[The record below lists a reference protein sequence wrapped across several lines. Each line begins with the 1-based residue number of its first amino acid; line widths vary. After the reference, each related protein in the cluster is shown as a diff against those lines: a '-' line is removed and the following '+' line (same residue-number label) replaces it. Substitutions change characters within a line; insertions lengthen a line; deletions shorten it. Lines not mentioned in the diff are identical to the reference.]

1 MALAVLGAAVLAI
14 AWRLRRPLDFAIAV
28 AALWIGVLRLTGEVL
43 KREPLYLVAAVWSIV
58 AIVVLVRATRRIQ
71 AAR

>member
-1 MALAVLGAAVLAI
+1 
-14 AWRLRRPLDFAIAV
+14 
-28 AALWIGVLRLTGEVL
+28 LTGEVL
-43 KREPLYLVAAVWSIV
+43 KREPLYLAAAVWSIV